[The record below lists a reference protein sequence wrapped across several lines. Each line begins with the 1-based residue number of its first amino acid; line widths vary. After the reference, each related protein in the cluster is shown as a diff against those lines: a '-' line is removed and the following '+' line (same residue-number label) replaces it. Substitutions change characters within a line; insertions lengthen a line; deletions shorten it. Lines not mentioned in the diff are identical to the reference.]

1 MAFSSTKFYHYSK
14 SLRRCKEFIK
24 ASSSACRLETRVA
37 VYYDLLEI
45 GGHSELVSVLSD
57 SGLRVA
63 VEEKART
70 FGCLDAISNLAI
82 IDAVR
87 FLQQKERYTP
97 CFGGESPLVPLLEAP
112 KLCGVLECYWKLPC
126 DTHRIAPAASLEAC
140 MNEEV
145 VRNMEETILAPVPP
159 APKDETSAVAGEF
172 EEQSV
177 ADIVGRVADSA
188 GALVAAVRDLAQRSA
203 GWNGTVRRQLAGLTD
218 RFGQLAEVVFEQQ
231 VVNAVTHERHE
242 QLSTAVASLEA
253 ADARRGSEVEAL
265 RGETR
270 ERTNGFSRHL
280 EELSSRLRLQ
290 QEDFAGFQAKLDSL
304 THLQST
310 VAELGSRVDVWCE
323 RLDRQGDVL
332 HRLCEEQTQRAAA
345 LDQFLVVLSK
355 LRTSTVSPPAPAPD
369 A

>member
-1 MAFSSTKFYHYSK
+1 M
-14 SLRRCKEFIK
+14 KEFIK
-24 ASSSACRLETRVA
+24 ASSSACRLETGVA

-45 GGHSELVSVLSD
+45 GGQNELVSVLSD

-97 CFGGESPLVPLLEAP
+97 CFGGESPLVPLLGAP

-126 DTHRIAPAASLEAC
+126 DTHRIAPAASLEEC

-145 VRNMEETILAPVPP
+145 VRNMEETILAPVAP
-159 APKDETSAVAGEF
+159 APKAGTSAPEEF
-172 EEQSV
+172 EDQSV
-177 ADIVGRVADSA
+177 ADIVARVADSA

-203 GWNGTVRRQLAGLTD
+203 GWNGAARRQLAGLTD
-218 RFGQLAEVVFEQQ
+218 RFNQLAEVVFEQQ
-231 VVNAVTHERHE
+231 VVNAVTHEKHDR
-242 QLSTAVASLEA
+242 LSTAVASLEA
-253 ADARRGSEVEAL
+253 ADARRESEVEAL

-270 ERTNGFSRHL
+270 EQTDGFSGRL
-280 EELSSRLRLQ
+280 EDLSSRIRAH
-290 QEDFAGFQAKLDSL
+290 QEDFAGLHAKVDSL

-310 VAELGSRVDVWCE
+310 VAELASRVDGWFE

-332 HRLCEEQTQRAAA
+332 HRLCEEQAQRAAA

-355 LRTSTVSPPAPAPD
+355 LRTTNVAAPANT
-369 A
+369 